1 MLAPMLAWV
10 FQSRATAG
18 AANVDLISHAMAELA
33 AASASRW
40 RVQEATRGALAPW
53 PLPVRWATTD
63 RARAVMVR
71 WSAIS
76 GPRQGEAA
84 IDLSGQYTEVA
95 DMFTRLGSPRRLV
108 ILGEPGA
115 GKTTLAMRLVLDLL
129 DRRCAEDPVPVL
141 LSIGSWNPTRQ
152 HIRGWIAA
160 QLAAEF
166 DPLRRITAAPDGR
179 RTSVAAR
186 LVDEGRVVPVL
197 DGLDELPATSQGP
210 ALAAIGGALRR
221 HDQIVITCRT
231 GAYEQAVAVEGPLAS
246 VPVVELAPLP
256 VTEVDRYLE
265 AAATATGWQPIRAEL
280 RRSPDGALAQAL
292 STPLM
297 VWLAR
302 TIYRTPTSDPIELL
316 RGECRHDRST
326 IEAHLLD
333 GLVPAVYHKTPPPD
347 AHRPRWSPRQADRWL
362 RSLAQLMTIQNT
374 YTHTWSGVTRAVFG
388 RWVDVYTAL
397 VLISAL
403 ALLFVAGYRTGL
415 GNSAQGVLI
424 SALAMIILLGPMVG
438 SLSPLGAWYL
448 GERRIQVHRTAAFIQ
463 GGVVAMLIGVGA
475 QAKPISG
482 HAYSIY
488 DGLRQGVVPGLAAG
502 LAWMIIF
509 TTWGRATTARSILAL
524 LGRIPWRMAA
534 FLEDAYRRGV
544 LRRVGPDYQF
554 RHARLQERL
563 ALKGDAASAGHRMPR
578 VAGTAGS

>member
-1 MLAPMLAWV
+1 MRSGWYRWLGLVGLSAVLAGLSMWSWIRGSIARLGLLWTVIPGCLAVLAPMLAWV

-246 VPVVELAPLP
+246 VPV
-256 VTEVDRYLE
+256 
-265 AAATATGWQPIRAEL
+265 
-280 RRSPDGALAQAL
+280 
-292 STPLM
+292 